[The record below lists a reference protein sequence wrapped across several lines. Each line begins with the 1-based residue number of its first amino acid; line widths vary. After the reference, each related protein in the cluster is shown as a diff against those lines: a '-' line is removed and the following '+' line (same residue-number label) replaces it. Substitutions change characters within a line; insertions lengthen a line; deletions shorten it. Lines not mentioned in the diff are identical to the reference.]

1 MIQIVLVV
9 GLIFVLVVFLQWF
22 IYSAPAATKIVLK
35 RFLLSFGV
43 LVVLVLTVSGRL
55 GWLLPILG
63 GLVAMLARVFP
74 HLIRLAPV
82 LQRLWTQYRASKPQ
96 TRTQNVS
103 AVETEFI
110 RMTLDHEL
118 GEISGEVLKG
128 RFAGSTFNELNL
140 RSLLQLREEVMG
152 LDNDSVALIESYLD
166 RIYPND
172 WQKAR
177 TSQEEQKRERTR
189 RGEENMRREEALEI
203 LGLPAGSSS
212 SDIIAA
218 HRKLIQKIHPDR
230 GGSGY
235 LAAKINRA
243 RDVLL
248 G

>member
-1 MIQIVLVV
+1 LIQIVLII
-9 GLIFVLVVFLQWF
+9 GLIIIFGVVLQW
-22 IYSAPAATKIVLK
+22 YLHSSPAAAKNALK
-35 RFLLSFGV
+35 RFLLYFGV
-43 LVVLVLTVSGRL
+43 LVLLVLTVTGRL
-55 GWLLPILG
+55 GWLLPVLG
-63 GLVAMLARVFP
+63 GVLAMLARSFP

-82 LQRLWTQYRASKPQ
+82 LQRLWIQYRAARPQ

-103 AVETEFI
+103 TVETEFI
-110 RMTLDHEL
+110 RMTLDHDL

-128 RFAGSTFNELNL
+128 RFAGRALNELNL
-140 RSLLQLREEVMG
+140 KSLLQLRAEVIG

-172 WQKAR
+172 WQRAQS
-177 TSQEEQKRERTR
+177 SQEEPKRDR
-189 RGEENMRREEALEI
+189 RRPGDENMTRAEALEI

-218 HRKLIQKIHPDR
+218 HRRLIQKIHPDR

-235 LAAKINRA
+235 LAAKINQA